1 MTTKDMDT
9 FQGDAASS
17 ASQQAPHSS
26 GIAKEDNR
34 AENSTKR
41 KASDPLADIQPAYFY
56 PIDAFAHENQQDSG
70 SESDASSDASSSKN
84 LSPESQSLR
93 GVPVFTPTMEQFSD
107 FYAFCQA
114 IDKWGMQSGIVKVIP
129 PKEWTDGLPSLGA
142 DQPNTPDTARIDRIR
157 IKNAITQHFLSAG
170 PGRWKQTNVT
180 RAKAYDAKQWAD
192 LCRSPAMRGPP
203 MCRIQAKA
211 QAALDAEQAT
221 TQSRSY
227 TPVAAPVQVAPRL
240 PPASSPSA
248 NSTASTKSA
257 PTSVEQWQ
265 SFDYQ
270 SDWTREAQAKEDTRP
285 PSPNQ
290 WNPATCRAIEA
301 EYWRSLNFGKP
312 PMYGADL
319 QGTLFDERTK
329 LWNVGTLDSLLSR
342 RLQHALPGVTT
353 PYLYFGMWRASF
365 AWHVEDMDLNS
376 INYIHFGAPKQWYSI
391 RQADRKRFESIMAS
405 SFSADSAKC
414 PHFMR
419 HKSFLA
425 SPKFLSSQGIRPLR
439 LVQHAREFVLTFPH
453 GYHAGYNL
461 GFNCAESVNFALP
474 SWIDIGRNAD
484 YCRCDL
490 AQESVHF
497 DLDMFLDAE
506 QKVLKHAPESHT
518 KSKRSKQDKAPIPIQ
533 ASATSAA
540 SHCYD
545 CLFCVSP
552 AEPTML
558 QVPRDTVKAL
568 RRSLPAKKILE
579 ATRPI
584 DSQVRVHA
592 LCASFI
598 PETWPSAD
606 EVCGVQE
613 IERARWQ
620 LKCQLC
626 TDAADARH
634 GAKVQCT
641 RGKCPR
647 AAHVG
652 CALREDSGWLLD
664 MVSESEADQ
673 LEGRSLKKNQQ
684 QKPASPVSLPPTSIV
699 HAKST
704 VNDSVKQ
711 DPSTLAN
718 LSSFSDPTEQKLSSM
733 DKEASLSELS
743 ANDSLLDSN
752 QPSAA
757 PERLV
762 VLCRQHNPLYQ
773 QQELAK
779 REASLLAAVE
789 KLEIGQ
795 AIGVKAGSGIWM
807 TRLRALDRSS
817 QHVYVDASAED
828 PQAGMLRIP
837 WTKLHFDTTPTSNT
851 TTGQTKTEAFVLECK
866 VPVRRA
872 GMKEPLSSDTHA
884 QAA

>member
-1 MTTKDMDT
+1 MTTKDMDAI
-9 FQGDAASS
+9 QGDVASS
-17 ASQQAPHSS
+17 PPQQCTHSS
-26 GIAKEDNR
+26 ESSKKDPR
-34 AENSTKR
+34 AENGSKR
-41 KASDPLADIQPAYFY
+41 KVSDPLADIQPAYFY
-56 PIDAFAHENQQDSG
+56 PIDAFAQENEQDSD
-70 SESDASSDASSSKN
+70 SESDTSTDASPSKN
-84 LSPESQSLR
+84 PLPESHSLR
-93 GVPVFTPTMEQFSD
+93 GVPVFTPTIEQFSD

-129 PKEWTDGLPSLGA
+129 PKEWTDELPSLGA
-142 DQPNTPDTARIDRIR
+142 NQPNTPDTARIDRIR
-157 IKNAITQHFLSAG
+157 IKNAITQHFLAAG

-192 LCRSPAMRGPP
+192 LCRDPAMRGPP
-203 MCRIQAKA
+203 MRRIQAKA

-240 PPASSPSA
+240 PPASLLSA
-248 NSTASTKSA
+248 TSTASTKSA
-257 PTSVEQWQ
+257 PTSQEQWQ
-265 SFDYQ
+265 LFDYQ
-270 SDWTREAQAKEDTRP
+270 NDWTREAQAKDDTHP
-285 PSPNQ
+285 PSPEQ

-319 QGTLFDERTK
+319 QGTLFDARTK

-425 SPKFLSSQGIRPLR
+425 SPKFLISQGIRPLR

-484 YCRCDL
+484 YCKCSL

-497 DLDMFLDAE
+497 DPDMFLDAE
-506 QKVLKHAPESHT
+506 AGKMSNNLPENHT
-518 KSKRSKQDKAPIPIQ
+518 KSKRPKQNKAPTSIP
-533 ASATSAA
+533 ALATSTA
-540 SHCYD
+540 SDSYD

-552 AEPTML
+552 AESNML
-558 QVPRDTVKAL
+558 QVSSDTLKIL
-568 RRSLPAKKILE
+568 RRSLPAKKNLE

-584 DSQVRVHA
+584 NSRICVHA

-606 EVCGVQE
+606 EVCGVQN

-626 TDAADARH
+626 TDTADARH
-634 GAKVQCT
+634 GAKIQCT

-652 CALREDSGWLLD
+652 CALQEDSGWLLD

-673 LEGRSLKKNQQ
+673 LEGRSLKRNQQ
-684 QKPASPVSLPPTSIV
+684 QNSALPASMPPTNMV
-699 HAKST
+699 PVKST
-704 VNDSVKQ
+704 DEDLVQQ
-711 DPSTLAN
+711 DPSILTNPPQSSIASQQETSHMLSETSSSN
-718 LSSFSDPTEQKLSSM
+718 PQLSSSDQ
-733 DKEASLSELS
+733 S
-743 ANDSLLDSN
+743 AT
-752 QPSAA
+752 

-762 VLCRQHNPLYQ
+762 VLCRTHNPLHQ

-779 REASLLAAVE
+779 REANLLAAVE
-789 KLEIGQ
+789 QLEIGQ
-795 AIGVKAGSGIWM
+795 AVGVKAGSGIWM
-807 TRLRALDRSS
+807 TQLRALDRSS
-817 QHVYVDASAED
+817 QHVYVNASAED
-828 PQAGMLRIP
+828 PQAAKPNL
-837 WTKLHFDTTPTSNT
+837 KLLFLNAKSPFD
-851 TTGQTKTEAFVLECK
+851 ARV
-866 VPVRRA
+866 
-872 GMKEPLSSDTHA
+872 
-884 QAA
+884 